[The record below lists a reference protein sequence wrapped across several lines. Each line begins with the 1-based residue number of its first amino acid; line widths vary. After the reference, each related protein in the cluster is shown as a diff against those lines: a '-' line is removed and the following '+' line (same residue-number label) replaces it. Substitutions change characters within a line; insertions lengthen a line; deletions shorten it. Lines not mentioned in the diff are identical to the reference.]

1 MTETDNVEVATM
13 DTVATEAPVSERPE
27 WLPEKFNT
35 PEDLVNSYSSLESK
49 LGQDEASIRE
59 ALMKELEAEAYSS
72 RPETV
77 GDYKVPEMVD
87 ESLAVDNPL
96 FQWWANH
103 SYENGYSQEEFEA
116 GIQQYSEFF
125 NAMQP
130 DLEAEHAKLGENA
143 DARIEAVDLWAN
155 KFFPEEMSE
164 AVLTLGQSAAG
175 VEALEYIMKQVSDT
189 SVTADTSNI
198 SSVDENDL
206 RSMMQDPRYWNPA
219 KREPNFV
226 KQVEQGFS
234 KLYRR

>member
-1 MTETDNVEVATM
+1 MTETDNVEVA
-13 DTVATEAPVSERPE
+13 VEATEAPVSERPE

-49 LGQDEASIRE
+49 LGQDEQSIRE
-59 ALMKELEAEAYSS
+59 ALLQELETDALSS

-77 GDYKVPEMVD
+77 GDYQVPEIVD

-103 SYENGYSQEEFEA
+103 SFENGYSQEEFEA
-116 GIQQYSEFF
+116 GIEQYSQFF
-125 NAMQP
+125 DAMQP
-130 DLEAEHAKLGENA
+130 DLEAEHQKLGENA

-175 VEALEYIMKQVSDT
+175 IEALEYIMQQVSDT
-189 SVTADTSNI
+189 SVTADTTNI